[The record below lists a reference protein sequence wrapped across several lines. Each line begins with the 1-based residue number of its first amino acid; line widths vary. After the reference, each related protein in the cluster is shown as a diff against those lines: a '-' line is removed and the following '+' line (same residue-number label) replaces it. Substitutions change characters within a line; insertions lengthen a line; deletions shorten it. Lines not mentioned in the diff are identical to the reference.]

1 MELNSYKLLK
11 SCQCGLQTVTD
22 VLNNLNVL
30 KKHNNLN
37 AFKKDALL
45 QVPPRELDFCPF
57 FDDKTQIDL
66 NAYWTSVLLFVAEI
80 FEKDEWRKLALQYY
94 NTIKKPEVTIPT

>member
-22 VLNNLNVL
+22 TLNNLNVL
-30 KKHNNLN
+30 KKQNNLK

-45 QVPPRELDFCPF
+45 QLPLGELNILPFCYFVLTLDIVMALVPQSKKVQHFYLEG
-57 FDDKTQIDL
+57 
-66 NAYWTSVLLFVAEI
+66 
-80 FEKDEWRKLALQYY
+80 
-94 NTIKKPEVTIPT
+94 IK